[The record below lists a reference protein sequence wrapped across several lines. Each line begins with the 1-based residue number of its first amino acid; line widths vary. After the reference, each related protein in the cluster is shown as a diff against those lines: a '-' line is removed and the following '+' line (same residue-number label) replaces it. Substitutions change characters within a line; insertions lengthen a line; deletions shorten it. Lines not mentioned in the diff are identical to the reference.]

1 MRLPEELL
9 KHPEFFFWIVI
20 AIMFFILWRVNKG
33 INKKVIEIRNR
44 KVGILLIDLEAQYL
58 DTIKHSLKM
67 IWNALFGNPV
77 YFEAE
82 TILTEPEAKK
92 LSNFISKQTTRKTK

>member
-1 MRLPEELL
+1 MRLSEELL

-44 KVGILLIDLEAQYL
+44 KVGISVTETGEIVFQKEVGEAVEILQEAFL
-58 DTIKHSLKM
+58 KTSRLSGLGFILSSLGAVFSAIFWIIK
-67 IWNALFGNPV
+67 N
-77 YFEAE
+77 
-82 TILTEPEAKK
+82 
-92 LSNFISKQTTRKTK
+92 

>member
-44 KVGILLIDLEAQYL
+44 KVGISVTETGEIVFQKEVGEAVEILQEAFL
-58 DTIKHSLKM
+58 KTSRLSGLGFIFSSLGAVFSA
-67 IWNALFGNPV
+67 IFWIIEN
-77 YFEAE
+77 
-82 TILTEPEAKK
+82 
-92 LSNFISKQTTRKTK
+92 